1 MVKRGKGVVIDDNV
15 FQHRARKLARL
26 YKVEEN
32 QFVRE
37 QTALLARDVAKYTPP
52 FDEFPRKGRGS
63 IGTGKDKKA
72 GLNSLD
78 RDINYITTVQKMGAI
93 KWALK
98 TFGAGRPILKGRKE
112 ISKGVLTS
120 VSELRR
126 WHQKNRSARRGR
138 TEPLQHDQKYW
149 VSEQIVGKYKKA
161 ESLNVGLSKAAFAK
175 AAMQLGS
182 KAAVPVW
189 VKRNLGRVSGRG
201 KTVRTSSGSHGLID
215 GKAPGLAHVKR
226 LLPMIEADRLIKATK
241 RLRILKRDVA
251 KKSWTRG
258 I

>member
-1 MVKRGKGVVIDDNV
+1 MVKRGKGIVIDDNV
-15 FQHRARKLARL
+15 FQQRARKLARL

-32 QFVRE
+32 AFVRE

-52 FDEFPRKGRGS
+52 FDKFPGKGSRS

-72 GLNSLD
+72 GINALD
-78 RDINYITTVQKMGAI
+78 RDINYITTAQKIGDI
-93 KWALK
+93 NWALQ
-98 TFGAGRPILKGRKE
+98 TFGAGRPIFKGRKQ

-120 VSELRR
+120 VNQLRR
-126 WHQKNRSARRGR
+126 WHKQNRSARSGR

-149 VSEQIVGKYKKA
+149 VSEQIVKKYKKS
-161 ESLNVGLSKAAFAK
+161 ESVKVGISKAAFAK

-182 KAAVPVW
+182 KAAVPAW
-189 VKRNLGRVSGRG
+189 IKRHLGGASGRG
-201 KTVRTSSGSHGLID
+201 KTVRTSTGAHGLIR

-241 RLRILKRDVA
+241 RLRILKRSIA

>member
-1 MVKRGKGVVIDDNV
+1 MAKRGKGVVIDDNV

-32 QFVRE
+32 EFVRE

-52 FDEFPRKGRGS
+52 FEDFPSKGRGS

-72 GLNSLD
+72 GINAID
-78 RDINYITTVQKMGAI
+78 RDINYITTAQKPAAI

-126 WHQKNRSARRGR
+126 WHKQNRLARRG
-138 TEPLQHDQKYW
+138 TTKPLQHDQKYW
-149 VSEQIVGKYKKA
+149 VSEQIVRKYKKS
-161 ESLNVGLSKAAFAK
+161 EGVNVGLSKAAFAK

-182 KAAVPVW
+182 KATIPAW
-189 VKRNLGRVSGRG
+189 VKKNLGRVSGRG
-201 KTVRTSSGSHGLID
+201 KTVRTSRGAHGLIS

-226 LLPMIEADRLIKATK
+226 LLPMIESDRLIKATK
-241 RLRILKRDVA
+241 RLQILKRTVA